1 LVVASILSDLQGEPE
16 VLKAQT
22 ECSKPLQRLRLDYAT
37 CEAFLN
43 ESAQEI
49 AALRDALG

>member
-1 LVVASILSDLQGEPE
+1 LVVASILADLQGEPE

-22 ECSKPLQRLRLDYAT
+22 ECSKPLQRLHLDYDA
-37 CEAFLN
+37 CEVFLK
-43 ESAQEI
+43 ESAAEI